1 MDPKKHGI
9 NMKLKYMSDFR
20 ALGSQ
25 DHVQCSLLFKSSQ
38 ISKLD
43 FLAKNC
49 SCYNSTVY
57 WMF

>member
-1 MDPKKHGI
+1 MDPEKHGI

-43 FLAKNC
+43 F
-49 SCYNSTVY
+49 SG
-57 WMF
+57 

>member
-1 MDPKKHGI
+1 MDPEKHGI

-57 WMF
+57 